1 LDTIT
6 MSETILNAT
15 TGRELGSSATRRLR
29 AQEQIPAV
37 VYGLG
42 MDPLSVSVDRR
53 ELRQALSGGSGL
65 NTILD
70 LTIDGTMYPSI
81 IKDVQRHPV
90 RLNIT
95 HLDFIQVDLNAEIVV
110 SIPIQLTGESDEVNN
125 NNGLIDQIMTEL
137 EVSTTPRNIPEE
149 VIVDVSSMDMDSTI
163 HVEDLDLPAGVTA
176 TADPERTVV
185 TVSIMRTPVLDEEA
199 AEAEAAA
206 LEAAEGEEG
215 ETAAEGGDDASDDDS
230 SDD

>member
-1 LDTIT
+1 
-6 MSETILNAT
+6 MSETILNAI

-37 VYGLG
+37 IYGMG

-53 ELRQALSGGSGL
+53 ELRQAVSGGSGL

-70 LTIDGTMYPSI
+70 LTIDGKMYPSI

-110 SIPIQLTGESDEVNN
+110 RIPIHLTGESEEVNN

-149 VIVDVSSMDMDSTI
+149 VVVDVSGMDMDSTI
-163 HVEDLDLPAGVTA
+163 HIEDLPLPAGVTA
-176 TADPERTVV
+176 TGDPDRTVV

-206 LEAAEGEEG
+206 AEAAAEGEEG
-215 ETAAEGGDDASDDDS
+215 GEAPEGGATATPDDAGE
-230 SDD
+230 

>member
-1 LDTIT
+1 

-37 VYGLG
+37 VYGMG
-42 MDPLSVSVDRR
+42 MEPLSVSVDRR
-53 ELRQALSGGSGL
+53 ELRQAVSGGSGL

-70 LTIDGTMYPSI
+70 LTIDGEMYPSI

-95 HLDFIQVDLNAEIVV
+95 HLDFIQVDLNAQIVV
-110 SIPIQLTGESDEVNN
+110 RIPIHLTGDSEEVNN
-125 NNGLIDQIMTEL
+125 NNGMIDQIMNEL

-149 VIVDVSSMDMDSTI
+149 VVVDISEMDMDSTI
-163 HVEDLDLPAGVTA
+163 HVEDLPLPDGVVA
-176 TADPERTVV
+176 TGDPDRTVV

-199 AEAEAAA
+199 AELEAAAA
-206 LEAAEGEEG
+206 LEGGEGEEG
-215 ETAAEGGDDASDDDS
+215 EGGESGEGDAAPADDDS
-230 SDD
+230 SE

>member
-1 LDTIT
+1 

-15 TGRELGSSATRRLR
+15 TGRTLGSSSARRLR

-42 MDPLSVSVDRR
+42 MEPLSVSVDRR
-53 ELRQALSGGSGL
+53 ELRQAVSGGSGL

-70 LTIDGTMYPSI
+70 LTIDGKMYPSI

-95 HLDFIQVDLNAEIVV
+95 HLDFIQVDLNAQIVV
-110 SIPIQLTGESDEVNN
+110 SIPIHLTGESEEVQN
-125 NNGLIDQIMTEL
+125 NNGMIDQIMNEL

-149 VIVDVSSMDMDSTI
+149 VVVDISEMDMDSTI
-163 HVEDLDLPAGVTA
+163 QVADLQLPDGVTA
-176 TADPERTVV
+176 TAEADRTVV
-185 TVSIMRTPVLDEEA
+185 TVSIMRA
-199 AEAEAAA
+199 AELEEETAEGDAEAAD
-206 LEAAEGEEG
+206 GEEG
-215 ETAAEGGDDASDDDS
+215 EGDETDGADADGDAS

>member
-1 LDTIT
+1 

-15 TGRELGSSATRRLR
+15 TGRQLGSSATRRLR

-37 VYGLG
+37 VYGMG

-53 ELRQALSGGSGL
+53 ELRQAVSGGSGL

-70 LTIDGTMYPSI
+70 LTIDGEMYPSI

-110 SIPIQLTGESDEVNN
+110 RIPIHLTGTAEEVSN
-125 NNGLIDQIMTEL
+125 NNGLVDQIMNEL

-149 VIVDVSSMDMDSTI
+149 VIVDVSAMDMDSTI
-163 HVEDLDLPAGVTA
+163 HVEDLELPAGVTA
-176 TADPERTVV
+176 TADPDRTVV

-206 LEAAEGEEG
+206 AEAAEGEEG
-215 ETAAEGGDDASDDDS
+215 GEATEGGDAAADDS
-230 SDD
+230 AE

>member
-1 LDTIT
+1 

-15 TGRELGSSATRRLR
+15 TGRETGSSASRRLR

-37 VYGLG
+37 IYGLG
-42 MDPLSVSVDRR
+42 MEPLSVSVDRR
-53 ELRQALSGGSGL
+53 ELRQAVSGGSGL

-70 LTIDGTMYPSI
+70 LTVDGTMYPSI

-95 HLDFIQVDLNAEIVV
+95 HLDFIQVDLNAQIVV
-110 SIPIQLTGESDEVNN
+110 NIPIHLTGESEEVNN

-137 EVSTTPRNIPEE
+137 EVSTTPRNIPDE
-149 VIVDVSSMDMDSTI
+149 IVVDISEMDMDSTI
-163 HVEDLDLPAGVTA
+163 HVSDLPLPDGVTA
-176 TADPERTVV
+176 TADPELTVV

-206 LEAAEGEEG
+206 EAAAAEGEEG
-215 ETAAEGGDDASDDDS
+215 GAADGGADASS
-230 SDD
+230 SDDSE